1 MFQLISDPNMIPQ
14 RLNVSSYSADDSF
27 THTLSWEPVI
37 CPAKGFSIVNYV
49 YKVLD
54 GRGSEVEPVAVEG
67 TSVNLNLAHCTR
79 YQIKVAAQTSKGIGN
94 YSEESYTTK
103 STGKYSL
110 LNKSVRYML

>member
-1 MFQLISDPNMIPQ
+1 MFQLISDPNMIPR
-14 RLNVSSYSADDSF
+14 RLSVSSYSADDSF

-54 GRGSEVEPVAVEG
+54 GRGSEVEPVEIEG
-67 TSVNLNLAHCTR
+67 TSVNLHLTHCTR
-79 YQIKVAAQTSKGIGN
+79 YQLEVAARTSKGIEI
-94 YSEESYTTK
+94 YSEETYTTK
-103 STGKYSL
+103 STGKYL